1 MNIFPSV
8 RYIRY
13 DLNSLMVSKVAKFLT
28 NGFGIFSREYY
39 AVLKRLVS
47 AYNKNT

>member
-13 DLNSLMVSKVAKFLT
+13 DLNSLMVGSKM
-28 NGFGIFSREYY
+28 
-39 AVLKRLVS
+39 
-47 AYNKNT
+47 